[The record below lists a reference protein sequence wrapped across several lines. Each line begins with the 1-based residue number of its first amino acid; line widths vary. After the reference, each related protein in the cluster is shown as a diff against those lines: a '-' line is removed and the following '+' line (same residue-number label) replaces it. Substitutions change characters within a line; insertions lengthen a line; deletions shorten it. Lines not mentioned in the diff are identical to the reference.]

1 MSIVFPVNIKLN
13 ILNQMIILIYISLGL
28 INVICIYVCIVMCVY
43 IFDKSNNLKGK
54 FFLKMCSFFS

>member
-1 MSIVFPVNIKLN
+1 MSILFPVNIKLS

-28 INVICIYVCIVMCVY
+28 INVICIYVCIVMRVY
-43 IFDKSNNLKGK
+43 IFDKSNNLNGK